1 MSKYEFVMDS
11 FDRAND
17 SSGLGAWSA
26 QGIAADVDQLCCS
39 VGGTENSLHSA
50 TRSFADI
57 DTRID
62 AKACVANSNYGVTSA
77 LGSMNDSVVSI
88 QSEVKSLKDTLKEL
102 ADAIGARIDDDYTVR
117 LVSKNQFY
125 DRAGRLN
132 RSQLLTL

>member
-11 FDRAND
+11 FD

-26 QGIAADVDQLCCS
+26 QGVTADVDALRCS
-39 VGGTENSLHSA
+39 VDGTETSLHSA
-50 TRSFADI
+50 AWSFADI
-57 DTRID
+57 DTRAN
-62 AKACVANSNYGVTSA
+62 AKACVSSSSNYGVTSV
-77 LGSMNDSVVSI
+77 LGSVNDNIVSI
-88 QSEVKSLKDTLKEL
+88 HSEVKSVGAALKQL

-125 DRAGRLN
+125 DRAGRLD